1 MGSNDMELDLEHYK
15 DKILNTRSINGLKKL
30 IKTYKENLGISAG
43 DPEVIELFEERRN
56 ELLKNQYRGTPP
68 ETPESPELSYKTPET
83 PETFSDLSVENPL
96 LYSDLKKGVMINE
109 TADNRR
115 GCQDPKD
122 CLVRSLRGLDWVN
135 EKDRDDL
142 VKLIGEAG
150 LSIDIINEFLK
161 ERKRNIKLVLE
172 IVSDIDLYT
181 WANKTMKNNTCS
193 IIMLKLKPNDNPDIK
208 YQYHAVIICNQENV
222 IILWDTQRTI
232 DNKALIQNVSKDK
245 INEYLDETGLLDK
258 DFLLVKKES
267 EEKLIEKFK
276 GLKIDNKKNKK
287 KKGKKPPVRR
297 KNPKAKTIK
306 ERKGTQRKNKV
317 DKTRKAIRSA
327 ILQGRRK

>member
-1 MGSNDMELDLEHYK
+1 MELDLEHYK
-15 DKILNTRSINGLKKL
+15 HKILNTRSINGLKKL

-122 CLVRSLRGLDWVN
+122 CMVRSLRGLDWVN

-142 VKLIGEAG
+142 IKLIGETG
-150 LSIDIINEFLK
+150 LTIDIINEFLK
-161 ERKRNIKLVLE
+161 ARKRNIALVQE
-172 IVSDIDLYT
+172 DVSDIDIYT
-181 WANKTMKNNTCS
+181 WATKAINNNTCS
-193 IIMLKLKPNDNPDIK
+193 MIMLKLKPHNDPDIK

-222 IILWDTQRTI
+222 ITLWDTQRTM

-245 INEYLDETGLLDK
+245 INKYLDETGLLDK

-267 EEKLIEKFK
+267 KKNLIEKFK
-276 GLKIDNKKNKK
+276 GLKIYNEKNKK
-287 KKGKKPPVRR
+287 KVKKTPVRR
-297 KNPKAKTIK
+297 KNAKAKTIK

-317 DKTRKAIRSA
+317 DKTRKANRSA